1 MRLACGDTAPGCDRP
16 TCHCMRPPGCAG
28 DFSSDR
34 ADRVNER
41 SVGDPDNTTHFSYR
55 PRDKAEAVSVA
66 RNLIAEG
73 HDFDLGLMQINRG
86 NFAWLGLTVEAAFDP
101 CRSIAAGAAV
111 LTQISRYNTGSPT
124 TGFRNGYVARVLA
137 AAQKVKGAP
146 EEQPQRAA
154 PDPPRLGMSF
164 PIPIRCQ
171 PTRKRPIHHRGSKPK
186 GVPVMRSKRLPTQL
200 NLFAAIDPRFMRG
213 ASSPGVHT
221 TPAPLGSPSLE
232 CCATSPVP
240 PPPSPGPEPVTSSP
254 SL

>member
-1 MRLACGDTAPGCDRP
+1 VILPLAVIVQLATA
-16 TCHCMRPPGCAG
+16 CALQVAPETLAAIAQTE
-28 DFSSDR
+28 STSDPLAIR
-34 ADRVNER
+34 
-41 SVGDPDNTTHFSYR
+41 DNTTHFSYR

-101 CRSIAAGAAV
+101 CRSMAAGAAV

-154 PDPPRLGMSF
+154 PDPPPPWNVF
-164 PIPIRCQ
+164 PD
-171 PTRKRPIHHRGSKPK
+171 T
-186 GVPVMRSKRLPTQL
+186 
-200 NLFAAIDPRFMRG
+200 D
-213 ASSPGVHT
+213 
-221 TPAPLGSPSLE
+221 SPS
-232 CCATSPVP
+232 ADQKRAD
-240 PPPSPGPEPVTSSP
+240 PSPWLETEGGDRDAQ
-254 SL
+254 